1 MAYDTMMIEWIQK
14 VMLLRIFSTGRPRKR
29 KLGDEDG
36 GGLLKVMIGLFLD
49 IQMRDIAGS
58 ESSHSIKVLVQRSI
72 NNSVS
77 TKKRAKHLETYIKP
91 NHTMIFFS
99 HFRRNPFVLFLAM
112 FSMILCCG
120 DAFISNS
127 IESSHYNTQT
137 RLLSLDATKS
147 GGREIKTGE
156 MYNDVV
162 LSTTSSRP
170 VLVFYTAPWLVQ
182 ISSFEESFWENS
194 FVSSNFLCFT
204 LSFTLSLGVVLV
216 DWRIPSSRMSWSNTL
231 VKLTLS
237 KYVPMI

>member
-1 MAYDTMMIEWIQK
+1 
-14 VMLLRIFSTGRPRKR
+14 
-29 KLGDEDG
+29 
-36 GGLLKVMIGLFLD
+36 
-49 IQMRDIAGS
+49 
-58 ESSHSIKVLVQRSI
+58 
-72 NNSVS
+72 
-77 TKKRAKHLETYIKP
+77 
-91 NHTMIFFS
+91 MIFFS
-99 HFRRNPFVLFLAM
+99 HFRRNPFVLFLVI

-127 IESSHYNTQT
+127 IESSRYNAQT
-137 RLLSLDATKS
+137 RISSLDATKS

-170 VLVFYTAPWLVQ
+170 VLVFFTAPWLVQ
-182 ISSFEESFWENS
+182 ISCFWRIILRK
-194 FVSSNFLCFT
+194 FIFLSSYFLCFT
-204 LSFTLSLGVVLV
+204 LSSTLSLGVVLV